1 MADPRLTLVCFAV
14 KQEAK
19 PFERAAKGKKNLHVA
34 VTGMG
39 RQNAHRAIR
48 DLVERY
54 RPHLVVSSGFA
65 GGLKPDL
72 VAGTVVFATETASEL
87 APSLIAAGA
96 CPARFICSGRV
107 ATLAIEKA
115 ALRKSTGADAI
126 EMESEVISA
135 FCRERQI
142 PSATIR
148 VILDAAHEDLALDF
162 NQLVTTDQQL
172 DRGKLLLAL
181 IKSPHKIPA
190 LGRLQKRAATAAE
203 HLAAVLTKVLL
214 R

>member
-1 MADPRLTLVCFAV
+1 
-14 KQEAK
+14 
-19 PFERAAKGKKNLHVA
+19 
-34 VTGMG
+34 
-39 RQNAHRAIR
+39 
-48 DLVERY
+48 
-54 RPHLVVSSGFA
+54 
-65 GGLKPDL
+65 
-72 VAGTVVFATETASEL
+72 
-87 APSLIAAGA
+87 
-96 CPARFICSGRV
+96 
-107 ATLAIEKA
+107 LAIEKA